1 VRVLAA
7 GKVSKVSEAYAP
19 GAAVV
24 WAHQYTFDGL
34 GRITQDLLPDG
45 SATLYKYSGNTTTV
59 TPPSNNPSNPV
70 SPWKRYTTDA
80 QGNLT
85 SVSEPDPTLGTVTTS
100 YSYDVLNHLTQ
111 VTMTRN
117 GTTQTRTF
125 RYNSGSPT
133 PSTRRRR
140 TLTIR

>member
-45 SATLYKYSGNTTTV
+45 SATLYT
-59 TPPSNNPSNPV
+59 
-70 SPWKRYTTDA
+70 RYTTDA